1 VIRSI
6 SGFAARRPAVVIA
19 LWTAIVAVG
28 LGIGTGV
35 FDRLVPE
42 VGTVPGSASQRAEE
56 RLADT
61 PAGAEKLTAV
71 ISGRPASDPR
81 LRASVAEAV
90 AAVRQV
96 PGVAAV
102 SEPLPSAATG
112 QAVLVEVTL
121 GPGGDE
127 EEAADAA
134 AERLRAVDA
143 SSVVVSGGPLSDAEF
158 EGQAQDDVARA
169 EMLSTPVVLI
179 LLFLVFGGLIAAGLP
194 LLIALVGAAG
204 TFAILYA
211 FSSVT
216 DVSVYTIQL
225 TTMLAVGLAVD
236 YALLMVSRF
245 REERRTAA
253 DVPAAIAAT
262 AATAGRTVVFSG
274 LTVSVALAGLVVF
287 PDTFLRSMG
296 LAGAAVVVVDMI
308 AAITLLPAL
317 LALVGHRISAAK
329 APTGDGAFAR
339 LARAVQRRPL
349 LILVVTAGALLTLA
363 APLLGLR
370 LSEGDPRML
379 PRSTETRQM
388 WDALTTHFPDR
399 AGPADIE
406 VVADT
411 AERDPALLRFQNAI
425 AALPG
430 VTGVEAESA
439 GPALTVLNAKPS
451 APPEDAAARDTVAAI
466 RALDAPF
473 RVEVTGDAARL
484 VDYRAMLAERLPWA
498 IALVT
503 VGSLLLLF
511 AFTGSVVLPVKAV
524 LTNLLSISAALGVV
538 VWVFQHGHLASLL
551 GTAGLGY
558 VHLSVPILVGAIAF
572 GLSVDYEVFLLSRIR
587 EHWLA
592 HGDARE
598 AVAAGMQRTGGII
611 TAAALVIGVVFAG
624 FIAGGF
630 APIKAVGLGLV
641 LAIALDATIVRM
653 LLVPAT
659 MTLLGRRNWWLPRPL
674 GRIHARLAVSETV
687 PAAAPTP
694 APIP

>member
-1 VIRSI
+1 M
-6 SGFAARRPAVVIA
+6 VIA

-35 FDRLVPE
+35 FDRLVAE
-42 VGTVPGSASQRAEE
+42 VGTVPGSESQRAED

-71 ISGRPASDPR
+71 ISGRPASDPG
-81 LRASVAEAV
+81 LRASVADAV

-102 SEPLPSAATG
+102 SDPLPSAGTG

-121 GPGGDE
+121 GSGGD

-158 EGQAQDDVARA
+158 EGQAQEDVARA

-194 LLIALVGAAG
+194 LVIALVGAAG

-211 FSSVT
+211 FSSFT

-245 REERRTAA
+245 REERRTAV

-262 AATAGRTVVFSG
+262 TATAGRTVVFSG

-296 LAGAAVVVVDMI
+296 LAGAAVVLVDMI

-317 LALVGHRISAAK
+317 LALVGRRISPAK
-329 APTGDGAFAR
+329 AATGDGAFAR
-339 LARAVQRRPL
+339 LARVVQRRPL

-363 APLLGLR
+363 APLLGLL

-388 WDALTTHFPDR
+388 WDALSTHFPDR

-411 AERDPALLRFQNAI
+411 AERDPALLRFQDAI

-430 VTGVEAESA
+430 VTGVEVESA
-439 GPALTVLNAKPS
+439 GPALTVLSAKPD
-451 APPEDAAARDTVAAI
+451 APPEDAAARDTVTAI

-473 RVEVTGDAARL
+473 HVEVTGDAARL

-538 VWVFQHGHLASLL
+538 VWVFQHGHLATLL
-551 GTAGLGY
+551 GTDGLGY

-674 GRIHARLAVSETV
+674 RRIHDRLALSETA
-687 PAAAPTP
+687 PAAAPKP
-694 APIP
+694 APIS